1 MNRNGAWLG
10 LAFFLMGCSEAGQ
23 SELYYP
29 ATATSNVSSPLTV
42 GEWTV
47 SLDQAS
53 VLFGPVYFCAAA
65 TGAATLCSTAM
76 AEIRGESTID
86 LLNPAPQSLSDVH
99 GFSGTIRSASYDHGI
114 HWFVTETEPRPDLMT
129 LGGHSAVFVGQAQR
143 GGQTV
148 SFEARVDLQP
158 PIQGERAVS
167 RVLQPIAIE
176 NEDVALDIRFDP
188 ASWLSAIDFNAA
200 AMAGGPLVIA
210 PDSAQHSSLV
220 NVMSNLAPPTFVWS
234 GAGVTKP

>member
-1 MNRNGAWLG
+1 MNRKTAWLG
-10 LAFFLMGCSEAGQ
+10 FAFFLMGCSEAGQ

-29 ATATSNVSSPLTV
+29 VTATSNVSSPLIV
-42 GEWTV
+42 GEWTFN
-47 SLDQAS
+47 LDQAS

-76 AEIRGESTID
+76 AEIRSESTID
-86 LLNPAPQSLSDVH
+86 LLNPEPQSLGDVH

-114 HWFVTETEPRPDLMT
+114 HWFVTETEPRADDMA
-129 LGGHSAVFVGQAQR
+129 LGGHSAVFTGQAQR

-148 SFEARVDLQP
+148 AFEARVDVQP

-167 RVLQPIAIE
+167 RVLQPVVIE
-176 NEDVALDIRFDP
+176 NENAALEVRFDL
-188 ASWLSAIDFNAA
+188 AQWLSAIDFNAA
-200 AMAGGPLVIA
+200 AAAGIPVLIEPNA
-210 PDSAQHSSLV
+210 AQHSKMV